1 MESENKA
8 LAKIN
13 RYYLTEN
20 RKPLYIALEEMD
32 FTWSTKDVKEFDKL
46 WKKGKS
52 LVELAKHFNRTTEE
66 VAVLVMDRA
75 LKDKI
80 KPR

>member
-1 MESENKA
+1 MTKDLESENKA

-13 RYYLTEN
+13 RYLLN
-20 RKPLYIALEEMD
+20 NDRKSVYVAL
-32 FTWSTKDVKEFDKL
+32 
-46 WKKGKS
+46 
-52 LVELAKHFNRTTEE
+52 EE